1 MGDGEPMAGLLWK
14 AIGELELEKQKKI
27 VSVCKSYYQGCMQDL
42 PPRLSLTRKVKLR
55 AGEDGSVVKEVAPHR
70 DKCEGQSSNPQNLC
84 KCLMGVEI

>member
-1 MGDGEPMAGLLWK
+1 
-14 AIGELELEKQKKI
+14 
-27 VSVCKSYYQGCMQDL
+27 MQDL